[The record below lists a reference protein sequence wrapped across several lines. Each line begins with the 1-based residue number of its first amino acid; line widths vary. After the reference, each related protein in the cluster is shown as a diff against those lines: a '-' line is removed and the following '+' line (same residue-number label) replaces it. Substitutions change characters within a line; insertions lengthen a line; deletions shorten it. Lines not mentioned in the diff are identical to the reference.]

1 MSKTPPL
8 AEHLSRW
15 SLSRAMRALTHDDED
30 QSSTINALR
39 ESNERNEAMFLAGRR
54 ALEAALART
63 RADHAA
69 EMNARTVRH
78 QCEIDALVVRHQCE
92 MQALRSQLRD
102 QHERMREQ
110 HERELQARA
119 DVDPKLASTLF
130 KMQQK
135 LTATLAQLAEVKETA
150 KRVEAER
157 DELRGLEALR
167 RERLPLE
174 KRMLAPETSELHGSL
189 SYTHRRSCSGE
200 PARLNASNRSSA
212 PTAETASVRSEAA
225 TDRASEATRVTRV
238 EDDLRRGITRRSSE
252 FESIVKPRSV
262 WLVPPCAPRDSAPLA
277 AVAAPKKAQP
287 KRSKSFGGFSLRAK
301 GGQPSTRVNAKRSR
315 SFGMRASNKPPPP
328 MRSSGSA
335 CGNAADGRP
344 LAQRSSAQRPSAQ
357 RSSAQLPESNVQEN
371 VPPRGVGSVGVNV
384 GGVRKRTMSF
394 GRTERAKSTP
404 LRPGQANRALRSVEL
419 GLNQLL

>member
-1 MSKTPPL
+1 
-8 AEHLSRW
+8 
-15 SLSRAMRALTHDDED
+15 
-30 QSSTINALR
+30 
-39 ESNERNEAMFLAGRR
+39 
-54 ALEAALART
+54 
-63 RADHAA
+63 
-69 EMNARTVRH
+69 
-78 QCEIDALVVRHQCE
+78 
-92 MQALRSQLRD
+92 
-102 QHERMREQ
+102 MREQ

-135 LTATLAQLAEVKETA
+135 LNATLAQLAEVKETA

-225 TDRASEATRVTRV
+225 TDRASEATRVV
-238 EDDLRRGITRRSSE
+238 DDLRRGIKRRSSE
-252 FESIVKPRSV
+252 FESIAKPRSV

-287 KRSKSFGGFSLRAK
+287 KRSKSFGGFSLRSK